1 MDLGKF
7 LRLLPQGTYIR
18 VKVAGYCDTFAGK
31 TGARKTDEFLHNVYL
46 KTKPDPFIYAIYPLY
61 HAMELYIECW

>member
-18 VKVAGYCDTFAGK
+18 VKVAGCRDTFAGK
-31 TGARKTDEFLHNVYL
+31 TGPRKTDEFLHDVYL
-46 KTKPDPFIYAIYPLY
+46 KAKLYPYIYAIYPLFN
-61 HAMELYIECW
+61 AQELYIECW